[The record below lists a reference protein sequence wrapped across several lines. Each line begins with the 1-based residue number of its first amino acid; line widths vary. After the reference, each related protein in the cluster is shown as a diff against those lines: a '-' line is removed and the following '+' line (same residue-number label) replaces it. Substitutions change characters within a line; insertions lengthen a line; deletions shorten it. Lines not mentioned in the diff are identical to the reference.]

1 MIFISK
7 LFYTFSHLHSSID
20 HIQFLATD
28 APCTCPKI
36 ADWQVYNEWVY
47 WKSTN
52 KKGFSFLTQDR
63 GTENVKLG
71 DLALFLVYFMI
82 SYLTATTQPLDTQN
96 VWQCAL
102 AHLFIFKK
110 KQSLIT
116 FIYSLFKD
124 HQQRTFVTFNRFFL
138 LSKNPTTP
146 LLLTDNISSG
156 NRRIQQH
163 CIIQQFVLS
172 NLTTLWNW
180 TSLPISLA
188 EHVCL
193 QISKQYQH

>member
-1 MIFISK
+1 M
-7 LFYTFSHLHSSID
+7 
-20 HIQFLATD
+20 
-28 APCTCPKI
+28 
-36 ADWQVYNEWVY
+36 
-47 WKSTN
+47 
-52 KKGFSFLTQDR
+52 
-63 GTENVKLG
+63 
-71 DLALFLVYFMI
+71 ALFLVYFMI

-102 AHLFIFKK
+102 AHLFVFKK

-124 HQQRTFVTFNRFFL
+124 HQQRTFVTFNRLFL

-146 LLLTDNISSG
+146 SLLTDNISSG